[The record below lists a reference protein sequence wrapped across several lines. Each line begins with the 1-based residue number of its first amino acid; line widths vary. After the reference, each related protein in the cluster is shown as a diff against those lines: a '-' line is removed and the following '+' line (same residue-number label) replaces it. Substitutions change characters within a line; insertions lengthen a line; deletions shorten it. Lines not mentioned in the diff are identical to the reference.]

1 MNTVDLASESLS
13 VERLEKSLRTL
24 SDVYRKH
31 QDYIKTKYQISA
43 LEMEIIQL
51 VVLEG
56 RKKMKE
62 IGTHFNV
69 KLSTLTSIIDKIER
83 QRLVK
88 RVNSQKD
95 RRVVFLE
102 VTKKGQRLYE
112 NYSQYLHVIAQM
124 MRRSMDDDQF
134 QALVQGLETMTELV
148 IPAAEENG
156 SETSPSV
163 ERNTLTT
170 A

>member
-1 MNTVDLASESLS
+1 MNSVDLASESLS

-31 QDYIKTKYQISA
+31 QDYIKTKYRISA

-51 VVLEG
+51 VVLDG

-62 IGTHFNV
+62 IGQHFNV

-112 NYSQYLHVIAQM
+112 SYSQYLHVIAQM

-134 QALVQGLETMTELV
+134 LALVQGLETMTELV
-148 IPAAEENG
+148 VPESETAEE
-156 SETSPSV
+156 
-163 ERNTLTT
+163 T
-170 A
+170 ATMPTA

>member
-1 MNTVDLASESLS
+1 MNTIDVTPSTLS
-13 VERLEKSLRTL
+13 VESLETSLSAL

-31 QDYIKTKYQISA
+31 QEYIKAKYKISA

-56 RKKMKE
+56 PKKMKE
-62 IGTHFNV
+62 IGQHFNV

-88 RVNSQKD
+88 RVNSSSD

-102 VTKKGQRLYE
+102 VTKKGHKLYE
-112 NYSQYLHVIAQM
+112 NYSNYLNVIAQT
-124 MRRSMDDDQF
+124 MRNAMDDQQF
-134 QALVQGLETMTELV
+134 GALVHGLQTMTEIVL
-148 IPAAEENG
+148 PSEAEQG
-156 SETSPSV
+156 
-163 ERNTLTT
+163 
-170 A
+170 AD

>member
-1 MNTVDLASESLS
+1 MNTIEISPETVS

-31 QDYIKTKYQISA
+31 QEYIKTKYKISA

-51 VVLEG
+51 VVLDG

-62 IGTHFNV
+62 IGQHFNV

-88 RVNSQKD
+88 RVNSSSD

-102 VTKKGQRLYE
+102 VTKKGQRLYD
-112 NYSQYLHVIAQM
+112 NYGLYLSSIAQR
-124 MRRSMDDDQF
+124 MRDSMDDTHF
-134 QALVQGLETMTELV
+134 NALVGGLEKMTELISPETEV
-148 IPAAEENG
+148 EEKAA
-156 SETSPSV
+156 
-163 ERNTLTT
+163 
-170 A
+170 

>member
-1 MNTVDLASESLS
+1 MNPVDLASESLS

-31 QDYIKTKYQISA
+31 QDYIKTKYRISA

-51 VVLEG
+51 VVLDG

-62 IGTHFNV
+62 IGQYFNV

-88 RVNSQKD
+88 RVISQND
-95 RRVVFLE
+95 GRVVFLE

-112 NYSQYLHVIAQM
+112 SYSEYLHVIAQM

-134 QALVQGLETMTELV
+134 LALVQGLETMTELV
-148 IPAAEENG
+148 VPEGESIDETAAV
-156 SETSPSV
+156 P
-163 ERNTLTT
+163 T

>member
-1 MNTVDLASESLS
+1 MNTIDVTPSTLS
-13 VERLEKSLRTL
+13 VESLEASLRAL

-31 QDYIKTKYQISA
+31 QEYIKAKYKISA

-56 RKKMKE
+56 PKKMKE
-62 IGTHFNV
+62 IGQHFNV

-88 RVNSQKD
+88 RVNSSSD

-102 VTKKGQRLYE
+102 VTKKGHKLYE
-112 NYSQYLHVIAQM
+112 NYSNYLNVIAQT
-124 MRRSMDDDQF
+124 MRNAMDDQQF
-134 QALVQGLETMTELV
+134 GALVHGLQTMTEIVL
-148 IPAAEENG
+148 PSEAEQG
-156 SETSPSV
+156 
-163 ERNTLTT
+163 
-170 A
+170 AD

>member
-1 MNTVDLASESLS
+1 MKTIDLAPETLS
-13 VERLEKSLRTL
+13 VERLETSLRTL

-31 QDYIKTKYQISA
+31 QEYIKAKYKISA

-56 RKKMKE
+56 PKKMKE
-62 IGTHFNV
+62 IGQHFNV

-88 RVNSQKD
+88 RVNSSSD
-95 RRVVFLE
+95 RRVVYLE
-102 VTKKGQRLYE
+102 VTKKGQRLYD
-112 NYSQYLHVIAQM
+112 NYSRYLGVIAQT
-124 MRRSMDDDQF
+124 MRNAMDDQQF
-134 QALVQGLETMTELV
+134 NALVYGLETMTEIVL
-148 IPAAEENG
+148 P
-156 SETSPSV
+156 SET
-163 ERNTLTT
+163 EEEK

>member
-1 MNTVDLASESLS
+1 
-13 VERLEKSLRTL
+13 
-24 SDVYRKH
+24 
-31 QDYIKTKYQISA
+31 
-43 LEMEIIQL
+43 MEIIQL
-51 VVLEG
+51 VVMDG

-62 IGTHFNV
+62 IGQHFNV

-112 NYSQYLHVIAQM
+112 SYTQYLHVIAQM
-124 MRRSMDDDQF
+124 MRRSMDDEQF
-134 QALVQGLETMTELV
+134 LALIQGLETMTELV
-148 IPAAEENG
+148 VPEGDLQEENTPVA
-156 SETSPSV
+156 TS
-163 ERNTLTT
+163 
-170 A
+170 

>member
-1 MNTVDLASESLS
+1 MNTVDIASETLS
-13 VERLEKSLRTL
+13 VERLESSLRAL

-31 QDYIKTKYQISA
+31 QDYIKTKYRISA

-62 IGTHFNV
+62 IGQHFNV

-112 NYSQYLHVIAQM
+112 NYGRYLNVIAQM
-124 MRRSMDDDQF
+124 MRRSMDDEQF
-134 QALVQGLETMTELV
+134 LALVHGLETMTRLVVPEDELDT
-148 IPAAEENG
+148 EGE
-156 SETSPSV
+156 
-163 ERNTLTT
+163 TT

>member
-1 MNTVDLASESLS
+1 MNTGNTVTEPLTVD
-13 VERLEKSLRTL
+13 RLERSLRAL

-31 QDYIKTKYQISA
+31 QDYIKTRYRISA

-62 IGTHFNV
+62 IGQHFNV

-88 RVNSQKD
+88 RVNSQTD
-95 RRVVFLE
+95 RRVVYLE
-102 VTKKGQRLYE
+102 VTKKGQKLYDS
-112 NYSQYLHVIAQM
+112 YSRYLNVIAQM
-124 MRRSMDDDQF
+124 MHRSMDEGQF
-134 QALVQGLETMTELV
+134 SALVQGLETMTQMVVPEE
-148 IPAAEENG
+148 IEAE
-156 SETSPSV
+156 V
-163 ERNTLTT
+163 V